1 MNRNTRSTVVML
13 TTCAIVGLIV
23 GLSMSLAFRTVRGQQ
38 NISVQDTTATPISD
52 DAPDKLGG
60 TVYGKPTQVVVMVT
74 DEMETTRAAYYDF
87 VEKTPDQL
95 GMTQAEY
102 DDTADV
108 LYEQYANAL
117 WPDRN

>member
-23 GLSMSLAFRTVRGQQ
+23 GLSMNPALRTVRGQQ
-38 NISVQDTTATPISD
+38 NISVQDTTATPTS

-74 DEMETTRAAYYDF
+74 DEMETTRAAYYEF
-87 VEKTPDQL
+87 VSKSPEQL

-102 DDTADV
+102 DSTSDV